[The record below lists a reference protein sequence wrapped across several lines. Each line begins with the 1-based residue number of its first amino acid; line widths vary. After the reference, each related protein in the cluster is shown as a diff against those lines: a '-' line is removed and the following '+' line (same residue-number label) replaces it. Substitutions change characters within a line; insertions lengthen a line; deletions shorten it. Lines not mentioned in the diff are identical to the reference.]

1 MIRRVLRLAAISL
14 LPALFLAFAVHAQ
27 TGPQK
32 LSAINL
38 NAGIHNILA
47 EVARTPDEHSIG
59 LMFRQSLGANEGMLF
74 VFEQPSE
81 QCFWMKN
88 TLIPLSVAFVADD
101 GAIVNIEHMKPQT
114 LDSHCSRKEVR
125 YVLEMNEGWFARRG
139 IKPGAKL
146 TGAPFGS

>member
-1 MIRRVLRLAAISL
+1 MIRRALRLAASAL
-14 LPALFLAFAVHAQ
+14 APALFLAFVAHAQ
-27 TGPQK
+27 AGPQK
-32 LSAINL
+32 LSAIKL

-47 EVARTPDEHSIG
+47 EVARTPDERSIG

-101 GAIVNIEHMKPQT
+101 GAIVNIEHMKPQN
-114 LDSHCSRKEVR
+114 L
-125 YVLEMNEGWFARRG
+125 
-139 IKPGAKL
+139 
-146 TGAPFGS
+146 